1 MTEHYGSQFKTLAI
15 DNDGMI
21 DIGTLT
27 RILATM
33 GDKMSESNIEA
44 FLKTVRKEDSD
55 KVKMSS
61 LVDRLSSINVL
72 I

>member
-1 MTEHYGSQFKTLAI
+1 MTEHYGNQFKTLAI
-15 DNDGMI
+15 DHDGMI
-21 DIGTLT
+21 DIGTLA
-27 RILATM
+27 RILTTT
-33 GDKMSESNIEA
+33 GDKMSESNVEA